1 MKTFVL
7 KQNYANLNYLDII
20 VKASISLDAP
30 AKNMVLRN
38 AETQVCGTEEL
49 LTSVIIHSH
58 NDTFTEQYNFKNVYV
73 TNRNKQTV
81 SSCTHAGESH
91 GVSREG
97 SNPVWWSSLVDHPRG
112 CPGWYSD
119 VGVASVS
126 TLEGKDSLAATH
138 LLIYSLCCTLLLVD
152 ACNSESL
159 FIQVVIITYSD

>member
-1 MKTFVL
+1 MTP
-7 KQNYANLNYLDII
+7 
-20 VKASISLDAP
+20 SLINTT
-30 AKNMVLRN
+30 K
-38 AETQVCGTEEL
+38 
-49 LTSVIIHSH
+49 S
-58 NDTFTEQYNFKNVYV
+58 FYV
-73 TNRNKQTV
+73 TNQNKHLV
-81 SSCTHAGESH
+81 SSCVHAGESH
-91 GVSREG
+91 SVSGEG
-97 SNPVWWSSLVDHPRG
+97 SSPVWWSPMVDHPRG